1 MTATTPQG
9 WVVIQSLRDQLAGR
23 VDPCQVYACPPGDKD
38 ATAEVAWFGGVDSGS
53 VEVPVLQD
61 GRKQRNESVAGVL
74 NVNIAGRS
82 DLTSAQSRAIEVAAE
97 FMDLFADDPTLGG
110 LDGVY
115 SSRSL
120 RTRSTSSAP
129 LMGRLRGLA
138 CSSPSTSVSTDRSTR
153 EAHLSRTA

>member
-115 SSRSL
+115 SSRV
-120 RTRSTSSAP
+120 TSYSFDIVGTPDGPVAWA
-129 LMGRLRGLA
+129 GVQFTVDVRL
-138 CSSPSTSVSTDRSTR
+138 
-153 EAHLSRTA
+153 H